1 MAGGGWIKLYRSIQ
15 DHWVW
20 DNPVYLKWWLDL
32 LLMANHKPN
41 KVLVNGKI
49 ETIDIGERLTSEMK
63 LSARWGASRK
73 SVSKFLTLLENEGM
87 ITVSKSRQKGTTYKV
102 LKYKDYQQV
111 SDPVEN
117 NKGHNNGNNK
127 NSNEGSNKGDNGGSN
142 EGSINKNEKKEKNEK
157 NDKNIPSLTP
167 PIDKNNINIV
177 LVEIEKNFGR
187 PLSPVEIEM
196 VTSWQLTDNY
206 SDDLILVALKEAVL
220 NQAYSLKYMDR
231 ILLNWERKG
240 IKSEQQALA
249 AIASRRNASI
259 SEQEHVSD
267 EPLPKVSL
275 HNWLNPE
282 GEE

>member
-15 DHWVW
+15 DHWIW

-49 ETIDIGERLTSEMK
+49 ETIDVGERLTSEMK

-87 ITVSKSRQKGTTYKV
+87 ITVTKSRQKGTTYKV

-117 NKGHNNGNNK
+117 NKRYNKGNNK
-127 NSNEGSNKGDNGGSN
+127 NGNEGSNKGNN
-142 EGSINKNEKKEKNEK
+142 EGSINKNEKKEKN
-157 NDKNIPSLTP
+157 DKNRSSPAPS
-167 PIDKNNINIV
+167 INNININV
-177 LVEIEKNFGR
+177 FQEIEKNFGR
-187 PLSPVEIEM
+187 PLSPIEIET
-196 VTSWQLTDNY
+196 VGSWQSDDHY
-206 SDDLILVALKEAVL
+206 SDELVLVALHEAVL

-240 IKSEQQALA
+240 IKSKQQAFDV
-249 AIASRRNASI
+249 IKKRREASVQKDEWERD
-259 SEQEHVSD
+259 D
-267 EPLPKVSL
+267 EPLPKVTL
-275 HNWLNPE
+275 HNWLDPTEDENN
-282 GEE
+282 